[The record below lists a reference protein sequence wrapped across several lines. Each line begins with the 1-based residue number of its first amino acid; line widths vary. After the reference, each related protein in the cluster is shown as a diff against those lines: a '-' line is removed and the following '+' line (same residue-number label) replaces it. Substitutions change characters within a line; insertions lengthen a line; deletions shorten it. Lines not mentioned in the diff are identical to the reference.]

1 MHKLI
6 TILSRTNIN
15 YMKNMKNMK
24 QMKHMNYSTNNNNNE
39 QEILNKI
46 RTMQKNISIIVLA
59 STINSI
65 SIMFIANEISKN
77 K

>member
-1 MHKLI
+1 
-6 TILSRTNIN
+6 
-15 YMKNMKNMK
+15 MK

-77 K
+77 NTNYYVPTTNIHVRWFSYDL